1 MRWDWVG
8 VGVQLSCFGIE
19 VGSGLGLVGVKV
31 RTVLDKAQSWVRV
44 KVRVG
49 VYLRRV
55 PHWRCGAAPPAPVP
69 RHAQALPRAVL
80 LGQEGPLQQLQR
92 LREQQ
97 WGLHLLSQVGVGALL
112 QDLLW
117 GGGSALCGRPQRWRA
132 GGGPRGAHGGQGLED
147 EIQQFGAGG
156 GPDVLPVVRLQGG
169 GDNGVV
175 PCSPP
180 TPPGPPYGRVWGL
193 WVGGLRAHR
202 VWGWGGSVPVGVPPP
217 PDVPG
222 G

>member
-1 MRWDWVG
+1 MQLGCVGVEVGIALGSGWVEDGLGWGRSDFGVGVGWVGVGLGLRWDWVG

-112 QDLLW
+112 QDLL
-117 GGGSALCGRPQRWRA
+117 GGGGLSPLRP
-132 GGGPRGAHGGQGLED
+132 
-147 EIQQFGAGG
+147 
-156 GPDVLPVVRLQGG
+156 
-169 GDNGVV
+169 
-175 PCSPP
+175 PP
-180 TPPGPPYGRVWGL
+180 EVEG
-193 WVGGLRAHR
+193 
-202 VWGWGGSVPVGVPPP
+202 GWGSPGRSRRSGSGR
-217 PDVPG
+217 
-222 G
+222 